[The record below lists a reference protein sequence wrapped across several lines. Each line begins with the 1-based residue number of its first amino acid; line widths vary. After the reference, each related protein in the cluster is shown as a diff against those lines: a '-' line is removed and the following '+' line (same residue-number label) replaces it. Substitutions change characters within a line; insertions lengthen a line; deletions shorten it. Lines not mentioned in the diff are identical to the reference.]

1 MLFHTITPE
10 YDRLPLKR
18 LHSAFGTNRF
28 LFVTDLKLE
37 AVLLSVISRI
47 KNIHSN
53 RQEPN
58 CFVLIHQFC
67 FTEKNTL
74 IKRQHIQPL
83 KCFN

>member
-18 LHSAFGTNRF
+18 LHFAFGTNRF

-47 KNIHSN
+47 KTFHSN

-58 CFVLIHQFC
+58 CFVLY
-67 FTEKNTL
+67 TSVL
-74 IKRQHIQPL
+74 L
-83 KCFN
+83 S